1 MQHRKILLF
10 LLQENNN
17 MVAIITGDI
26 IHSAKVDPKKW
37 LARLKSVLHTIGRS
51 PAAWQIYRGDSF
63 QLMIK
68 DPRDALS
75 VAILIK
81 AALRSVRPLD
91 VRMAVGIGTINHR
104 AAKIT
109 ESNGT
114 AFVHSGEKFESLKV
128 EKQNL
133 ALRSPWP
140 DFDEEINIL
149 LRLGLIVMDNWT
161 TPSAEMVRDALL
173 IPGISQEE
181 LGRRAGIRQSAVSRR
196 LKRACFDEINALI
209 DRYKTQLNRRT

>member
-1 MQHRKILLF
+1 LEIKKR
-10 LLQENNN
+10 

-26 IHSAKVDPKKW
+26 IHSAKVNPKKW
-37 LARLKSVLHTIGRS
+37 LVKLKSALHTIGKS
-51 PAAWQIYRGDSF
+51 PATWQIYRGDSF
-63 QLMIK
+63 QLIIK
-68 DPRDALS
+68 DPQDALS
-75 VAILIK
+75 FAILIK
-81 AALRSVRPLD
+81 ATLRSVHPLD
-91 VRMAVGIGTINHR
+91 VRMAIGIGEISHR

-114 AFVHSGEKFESLKV
+114 AFVHSGEKFESLKM

-133 ALRSPWP
+133 ALQSPWP
-140 DFDEEINIL
+140 DFDDEINIL
-149 LRLGLIVMDNWT
+149 LRLGLIAMDNWT
-161 TPSAEMVRDALL
+161 VPSAEMVCDVLL

-209 DRYKTQLNRRT
+209 NRYKTQLNRRT